1 MLSFKNLPHLG
12 EHNVFFPERTIPLR
26 AMLGSVGR
34 TKTSDACYNW
44 DGRRRGTSEFS
55 LFQYTLRGRGQLRA
69 GNREYSVT
77 PGTAMLLH
85 FPDDNQYYLPTD
97 STEWDF
103 IYVCVHGRE
112 VSRLWR
118 NIEHSLGNL
127 VALPSAHL
135 TVQCAT
141 KIVSSALANKITDAF
156 TASALA
162 YELIMSLSVEA
173 RQPRTHS
180 QARAA
185 LERVRH
191 YAEQHLATP
200 LTVAELAHEAGMSR
214 YHFTRLFTVHAGLPP
229 AAWLSEQ
236 RIKEAARLLRLT
248 TVPLK
253 EIAALCGFPNAN
265 YLSRVFRKHTGIP
278 PAAYRRSGA

>member
-1 MLSFKNLPHLG
+1 VLSLKNSPPLG

-34 TKTSDACYNW
+34 TKTSNASYHWN
-44 DGRRRGTSEFS
+44 GRRRGSAEFS
-55 LFQYTLRGRGQLRA
+55 LFQYTLKGRGQLRA

-85 FPDDNQYYLPTD
+85 FPDDNQYWLPAN
-97 STEWDF
+97 SPEWDF
-103 IYVCVHGRE
+103 LYICVHGRE
-112 VSRLWR
+112 ISRLWR
-118 NIEHSLGNL
+118 NIEHTLGPLASL
-127 VALPSAHL
+127 PPAHM
-135 TVQCAT
+135 TVQCAS
-141 KIVSSALANKITDAF
+141 KIVHSALANKITDAF

-162 YELIMSLSVEA
+162 YELIMLLSVEA
-173 RQPRTHS
+173 QQRRTHS

-185 LERVRH
+185 LDHVCL
-191 YAEQHLATP
+191 YAEQNLATP
-200 LTVAELAHEAGMSR
+200 RTVAELARQAGMSR
-214 YHFTRLFTVHAGLPP
+214 YHFTRLFTVHTGLPP
-229 AAWLSEQ
+229 AAWLAEQ

-248 TVPLK
+248 TVPIK
-253 EIAALCGFPNAN
+253 EIAARCGFPNAN

>member
-1 MLSFKNLPHLG
+1 
-12 EHNVFFPERTIPLR
+12 
-26 AMLGSVGR
+26 MLGSVGHTR
-34 TKTSDACYNW
+34 TSDADYHWN
-44 DGRRRGTSEFS
+44 GRRRGSAEFS
-55 LFQYTLRGRGQLRA
+55 LFQYTLAGRGQLRA
-69 GNREYSVT
+69 GNLDYCVK

-85 FPDDNQYYLPTD
+85 FPDDNQYWLPAD
-97 STEWDF
+97 ANEWEF
-103 IYVCVHGRE
+103 IYVCLHGRE

-118 NIEHSLGNL
+118 NIEHSLGPL
-127 VALPSAHL
+127 ARLPPEHQ
-135 TVQCAT
+135 TVQCAE
-141 KIVSSALANKITDAF
+141 KIVRAALANRITDAF

-162 YELIMSLSVEA
+162 YELIMALSGEA

-180 QARAA
+180 PARAA
-185 LERVRH
+185 LEQVSH

-200 LTVAELAHEAGMSR
+200 LTVAELAQRAGMSR
-214 YHFTRLFTVHAGLPP
+214 YHFTRLFTIHTGLPP

-253 EIAALCGFPNAN
+253 EIAARCGFPNAN